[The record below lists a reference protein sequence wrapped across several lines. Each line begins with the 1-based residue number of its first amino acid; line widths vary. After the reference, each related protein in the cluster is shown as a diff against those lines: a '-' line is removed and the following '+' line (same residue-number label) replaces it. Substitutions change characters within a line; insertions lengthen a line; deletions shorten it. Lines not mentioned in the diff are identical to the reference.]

1 MPRFFALPGSDAQ
14 HARLESD
21 EMHHAKNVMR
31 LKEGESITLILD
43 GELYASAFT
52 QESELP
58 LLEKLPTTEAG
69 VRVTLYQ
76 GIPKGDK
83 MDYIVQ
89 KCTEAGVHRIVP
101 VSMSRC
107 VSRWDGKDAD
117 KKVARCQRIAH
128 EAAKQSF
135 RALCPEIGAPITMKQ
150 LCQRLSAHEK
160 ALVPWEDQE
169 GNGLKK
175 LCASWDAFPR
185 DIAVVIGPEGGLSAE
200 EVLLMQQSGAQPITL
215 GPRIFRTETAGLAA
229 IIALM
234 ALSGN
239 LDG

>member
-1 MPRFFALPGSDAQ
+1 MPRFFAKKGSDES
-14 HARLESD
+14 HAVLTPE
-21 EMHHAKNVMR
+21 EMHHAKSVLR
-31 LKEGESITLILD
+31 LREGESMTLIID
-43 GELYASAFT
+43 GELYESAFS
-52 QESELP
+52 QEGELP
-58 LLEKLPTTEAG
+58 LLQKLPTTEAS

-89 KCTEAGVHRIVP
+89 KCTEAGIHKIVP
-101 VSMSRC
+101 VSMPRC
-107 VSRWDGKDAD
+107 VSKWDGKDAD
-117 KKVARCQRIAH
+117 KKVQRAQRIAH

-135 RALCPEIGAPITMKQ
+135 RALCPEIGQPVTMKQ
-150 LCQRLSAHEK
+150 LPKLLAQHTL

-175 LCASWDAFPR
+175 VQADLGAFPE
-185 DIAVVIGPEGGLSAE
+185 DIAIVVGPEGGMSRDEVSALVE
-200 EVLLMQQSGAQPITL
+200 AGARCVTL

-229 IIALM
+229 LIGIM

-239 LDG
+239 ME